1 MQKPIKLFFQDS
13 YATLKFVFDI
23 GCRVCKSIVVM
34 FLFKNI
40 ANVYQNVFTDTEE
53 GVD

>member
-1 MQKPIKLFFQDS
+1 MKTNILRGSRLFSTVNKIIKAL
-13 YATLKFVFDI
+13 
-23 GCRVCKSIVVM
+23 CKSIVVM